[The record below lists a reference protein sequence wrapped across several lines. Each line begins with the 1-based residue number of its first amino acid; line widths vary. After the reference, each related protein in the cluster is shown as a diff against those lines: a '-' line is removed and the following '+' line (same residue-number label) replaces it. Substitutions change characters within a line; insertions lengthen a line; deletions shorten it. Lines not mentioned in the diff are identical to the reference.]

1 MTTSEQY
8 HKNCKTFAE
17 QVAKIEH
24 HIKEQKLYTS
34 FDFGKLH
41 ASLAE
46 YAVWAQA
53 NAGVI
58 EAALKP
64 AAV

>member
-8 HKNCKTFAE
+8 HKNCKTFGE

-24 HIKEQKLYTS
+24 HIKEHKLYTT

-46 YAVWAQA
+46 YEVWAQA

-64 AAV
+64 APV